1 MDLIFKEN
9 IRLRRILMSVFTAFY
24 VAVVVKGY
32 KSLMEPKALFTV
44 LISFILITLAIIFI
58 VGNKDHAKLLKL
70 MRILYQ
76 LRDPEVFLSEF
87 DKAIDLKL
95 VTPSTKVTI
104 LIHKANA
111 LCYSGEEQE
120 ALSLLEGLD
129 EGKKVNNNQIA
140 LVRGNRITF
149 RLLNDDLENLDTEIE
164 AFDAF
169 LKEKYKAKDKDLA
182 DYHKKNLEQKK
193 ILYKIAS
200 GKDLSKEEVS
210 RIWDLL
216 HGGGNAI
223 SIENL
228 RYFAALYLLKEKDKT
243 GAIEQLSLIRT
254 EKAKTAIER
263 KAKALLVR
271 LQSET

>member
-9 IRLRRILMSVFTAFY
+9 IRLRRIFMALCTAFY
-24 VAVVVKGY
+24 VAVVIKGY
-32 KSLMEPKALFTV
+32 QSLTQPKALFTV

-58 VGNKDHAKLLKL
+58 VGNKDHTKLLKL

-76 LRDPEVFLSEF
+76 LRDPDVFLEEF
-87 DKAIDLKL
+87 DKAVDLKI
-95 VTPSTKVTI
+95 VAPSTKVTI

-111 LCYSGEEQE
+111 LCYSGKEKE
-120 ALSLLEGLD
+120 ALALLEGLD

-169 LKEKYKAKDKDLA
+169 LKEKYREKDKDLA

-193 ILYKIAS
+193 IQYKIAS

-216 HGGGNAI
+216 KLGGNAI

-228 RYFAALYLLKEKDKT
+228 RYFAALYLLEEKDKT
-243 GAIEQLSLIRT
+243 GAVEQLSLIRT
-254 EKAKTAIER
+254 EKAKTAIEK
-263 KAKALLVR
+263 KAQALLLS
-271 LQSET
+271 LQTEK